1 MYLKAAKGT
10 RRKDLQ
16 IFDHGT
22 DHGDHQ
28 GDAGLQ
34 KLPNT
39 ILSQFPEVGLGHYA
53 RQFNGQATKLYST

>member
-10 RRKDLQ
+10 RQKDLH

-39 ILSQFPEVGLGHYA
+39 ILSQFPEAGLGHYA
-53 RQFNGQATKLYST
+53 RQFNGQATKLYSI